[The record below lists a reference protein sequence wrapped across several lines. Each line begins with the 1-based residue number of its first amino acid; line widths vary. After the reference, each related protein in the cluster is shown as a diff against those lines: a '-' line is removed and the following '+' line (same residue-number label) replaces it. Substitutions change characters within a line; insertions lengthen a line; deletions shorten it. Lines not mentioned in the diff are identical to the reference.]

1 MGVNDFDMLR
11 QLHGKIDQLFNTRAT
26 VSAPEFKVWKSQVER
41 LIAKHCGESSIEYS
55 QFKKIRFAPVVF
67 SNVVVYDEA
76 GIFKNGLMTAKG
88 LLECFMEEWEVDTMS
103 LVDPKPT
110 KVFIVHGHDE
120 LMKHQ
125 VARLV
130 EQQGLEPVILS
141 EKENE
146 GKTIIE
152 KIERFSDVGAAIIL
166 FTPDDSGKA
175 NTETDHKPRARQN
188 VVFEAGFFMG
198 KLGREKT
205 IMVVTDKN
213 LELPSD
219 LHGVVYTSDN
229 YWQFSLIKE
238 MHAMGFNVDMNLV
251 KF

>member
-1 MGVNDFDMLR
+1 MTDYEMLR
-11 QLHGKIDQLFNTRAT
+11 HLHDNVEKLMETGAT
-26 VSAPEFKVWKSQVER
+26 AGSPEFKVWRSRVER
-41 LIAKHCGESSIEYS
+41 LIYKHCGEESIELI
-55 QFKKIRFAPVVF
+55 QFEKIRFTPAMH
-67 SNVVVYDEA
+67 SNVMYDDSA

-88 LLECFMEEWEVDTMS
+88 MLESFLEEWEVNTMS
-103 LVDPKPT
+103 FIEPKPT

-120 LMKHQ
+120 LLKVQ

-130 EQQGLEPVILS
+130 EQQGIDTIILS

-152 KIERFSDVGAAIIL
+152 KIERHSDVGAAILL

-175 NTETDHKPRARQN
+175 NTKPDYKPRARQN

-198 KLGREKT
+198 KLGRDKT
-205 IMVVTDKN
+205 IMVVTDRD

-219 LHGVVYTSDN
+219 LHGVVYTSDLN
-229 YWQFSLIKE
+229 RQFSLIRE
-238 MHAMGFNVDMNLV
+238 MKAMGFDVDMNKV

>member
-1 MGVNDFDMLR
+1 MTDYEMLQKLHSRIDNLIAAGV
-11 QLHGKIDQLFNTRAT
+11 TA
-26 VSAPEFKVWKSQVER
+26 SAPEFKVWKNQTER
-41 LIAKHCGESSIEYS
+41 LIVKHCGAESIEHT
-55 QFKKIRFAPVVF
+55 QFKKIRFAPAMY
-67 SNVVVYDEA
+67 SNVVVYDDSA
-76 GIFKNGLMTAKG
+76 KKFKNGLITAKG
-88 LLECFMEEWEVDTMS
+88 LLESFFEEWEVDTMS
-103 LVDPKPT
+103 LIDSKPT
-110 KVFIVHGHDE
+110 KVFVVHGHDE
-120 LMKHQ
+120 LLKVQ

-130 EQQGLEPVILS
+130 EQQGLDAVILS

-152 KIERFSDVGAAIIL
+152 KIERHSDVGAAILL

-175 NTETDHKPRARQN
+175 NADPDYKTRARQN

-205 IMVVTDKN
+205 IMVVTDRD

-229 YWQFSLIKE
+229 NWQFSLIRE
-238 MHAMGFNVDMNLV
+238 MKVMGFDVDMNKV